1 TLRISMDGRG
11 RAFDI
16 IFIERLWRSVFSMV
30 VIAIV
35 AGLVWT
41 ATATAQKQFTLTAS
55 DADDLDNFGWS
66 VSVSGIYAIVGA
78 TEDDDGNNSGIG
90 YGPDDAVCLH

>member
-1 TLRISMDGRG
+1 MRS
-11 RAFDI
+11 
-16 IFIERLWRSVFSMV
+16 WNSVFPMV

-55 DADDLDNFGWS
+55 DAEQNDYFGQG
-66 VSVSGIYAIVGA
+66 VSVSGLYAIVGA
-78 TEDDDGNNSGIG
+78 AGNDDNGSESGSAYITIR
-90 YGPDDAVCLH
+90 YRLD